1 MSGVLS
7 SALSVAG
14 DAWRDIAERLR
25 RNTVQVKAGRSG
37 GGSGIIWNPDGLIV
51 TNAHVA
57 RGKRLW
63 VEFEDGRVLQA
74 SVTERDDS
82 RDIAALRVDASGLPA
97 ATIADSDLVRPGHLA
112 FAVGNPYGI
121 VGAVTSGVVFAAGS
135 SADRRS
141 RWIQADVRI
150 APGNSGGPLADA
162 RGHTIGV
169 NSMIYGGLAIAV
181 PSNTVVR
188 FLRGGSVRP
197 RLGVIVEPVAL
208 RSREAPALGL
218 LIFEVGA
225 DSDAERGGLIP
236 GDVIVRITGHALR
249 SPEDLP
255 DALADAGSGGQ
266 LALTIIRAGTARD
279 VSISLRS
286 TGSSAAARR

>member
-7 SALSVAG
+7 SALGVAS
-14 DAWRDIAERLR
+14 DAGRDVAERLR
-25 RNTVQVKAGRSG
+25 RSTVQVRAGRSG
-37 GGSGIIWNPDGLIV
+37 AGSGIIWNSDGLIV

-57 RGKRLW
+57 RGKRLG
-63 VEFEDGRVLQA
+63 VELEDGRVLHA
-74 SVTERDDS
+74 SVSERDDA
-82 RDIAALRVDASGLPA
+82 RDIAALHIDASALPA
-97 ATIADSDLVRPGHLA
+97 ATIGDSDLVRPGHFA
-112 FAVGNPYGI
+112 FAVGNPYGV
-121 VGAVTSGVVFAAGS
+121 VGAVTSGIVFAAGS

-162 RGHTIGV
+162 RGHVIGV

-188 FLRGGSVRP
+188 FLRGGSARP

-218 LIFEVGA
+218 LLFEVEA
-225 DSDAERGGLIP
+225 DSDAERGGLIA
-236 GDVIVRITGHALR
+236 GDIMVRIGGHALR

-255 DALADAGSGGQ
+255 DALADAGTGGQ
-266 LALTIIRAGTARD
+266 LALTIVRAGTTREMK
-279 VSISLRS
+279 ISLRS
-286 TGSSAAARR
+286 QGASAAA